1 MRRLLPS
8 LLVGLALLF
17 TPKQQSS
24 SVFAAPSL
32 SYSQSTAIS
41 EGRVLRDWSI
51 DQNLYALGG
60 VILFQQSTSWEQYS
74 WRILLAVLFMFLQ
87 ALLII
92 GLLIHRA
99 KRRNAEESLKLNEK
113 RYRDVVDT
121 QAELICRYRSDS
133 TLTFVNDA
141 YCRYFGKDREALIG
155 SKFIELLPEYA
166 REAALSRVAAII
178 KNQDDKMDAHEVVLP
193 NGEIGWQQWIDR
205 VVENNGHGIELQG
218 VGRDITE
225 QKRAAEE
232 LRQSEARFR
241 EMADTAPV
249 FVFILDSDLQ
259 CTFLN
264 QYACDF
270 AGRSKEELLGDSGSA
285 LVHEEDREQCLIA
298 YSKAKSLR
306 RPIKLEFRAR
316 RFDGEYRW
324 LYHNAIP
331 RFASDGQFRGYIGTI
346 IDITD
351 RKLAEQAL
359 RDSETRFRQM
369 ADSAPVL
376 IWTADSEGSV
386 TYLNQRCLDFTGRP
400 MEQLT
405 GDRWLQIV
413 HDDDRQAC
421 FDAYTSA
428 YESRAPFVI
437 EYRIRHAN
445 GEYRW
450 LYDTGVPRFGKNNKL
465 LGYIGSCVDM
475 SERKAAEEALQA
487 SHEEVNRLK
496 NQLEAENIYLQE
508 EIRLAHNIDEMVG
521 DSKAIKN
528 VLVKIEQVAQT
539 DTSVLVLGETGT
551 GKDLVA
557 RAIHS
562 HSDRKDRS
570 FVKVNCAALSPSLI
584 ESELFGHEKG
594 AFTGALARKIGRFEV
609 ADGATIFLDEIGELP
624 LELQPKL
631 LRVIQEGE
639 FERLGSAKTMKVNV
653 RIIAATNRDLK
664 LEVQKGTFREDLW
677 YRLNVFPI
685 TLPPLRQ
692 RKEDIPLMV
701 EHFTR
706 VFSKKVGKSI
716 TSISAAT
723 MKMFQEHSWP
733 GNVRELSNVVER
745 TLVTAQGTVLHV
757 VEQFEQKDT
766 EASEFGKTLEEV
778 ERDHITSILEQTGW
792 RLEGPTGAARV
803 LGLNPSTLRTRMLK
817 LGIQKSIKA
826 ESVLRR
832 A

>member
-8 LLVGLALLF
+8 LVVGFVLLF
-17 TPKQQSS
+17 IPKQHASC
-24 SVFAAPSL
+24 VFAGS
-32 SYSQSTAIS
+32 SFIDSQSTAIS
-41 EGRVLRDWSI
+41 EGSQLVWGL
-51 DQNLYALGG
+51 DQNLLTADS
-60 VILFQQSTSWEQYS
+60 VILFQRSWEQYS
-74 WRILLAVLFMFLQ
+74 WRILGAVTFMFLQ

-92 GLLIHRA
+92 GLLINRA
-99 KRRNAEESLKLNEK
+99 KRRKAEDSLKLNEK
-113 RYRDVVDT
+113 RYRNVVET
-121 QAELICRYRSDS
+121 QTELICRYRSDS

-141 YCRYFGKDREALIG
+141 YCRYFGKAREELIG
-155 SKFIELLPEYA
+155 TKFIELVPEHA
-166 REAALSRVAAII
+166 QGGALNRIMTII
-178 KNQDDKMDAHEVVLP
+178 KDQSNDTYDHQVLLP
-193 NGEIGWQQWIDR
+193 SGETGWQQWIDR
-205 VVENNGHGIELQG
+205 VVENNGNGIELQG
-218 VGRDITE
+218 IGCDITE
-225 QKRAAEE
+225 KRRAEEE

-270 AGRSKEELLGDSGSA
+270 AGRRKEELLGESGFA
-285 LVHEEDREQCLIA
+285 LVHDEDRERCLIA
-298 YSKAKSLR
+298 YSKAKTLR
-306 RPIKLEFRAR
+306 RPIKLEFRAC

-331 RFASDGQFRGYIGTI
+331 RFASDGEFRGYIGTI

-351 RKLAEQAL
+351 RKLTEQAL
-359 RDSETRFRQM
+359 RESENRFRQM
-369 ADSAPVL
+369 ADTAPVL
-376 IWTADSEGSV
+376 IWMADEEGDV

-413 HDDDRQAC
+413 HDDDRQMC
-421 FDAYTSA
+421 FDAYMSA
-428 YESRAPFVI
+428 YESKAPFVI

-450 LYDTGVPRFGKNNKL
+450 LYDTGAPRFGKNGEL
-465 LGYIGSCVDM
+465 LGYIGTCVDM
-475 SERKAAEEALQA
+475 SERKAAEEALQS

-508 EIRLAHNIDEMVG
+508 EIRLSHNIGEIVG
-521 DSKAIKN
+521 ESKAIKT
-528 VLVKIEQVAQT
+528 VLLKIEQVAQT
-539 DTSVLVLGETGT
+539 DTSVLIMGETGT
-551 GKDLVA
+551 GKELVA

-562 HSDRKDRS
+562 HSNLKDRP

-594 AFTGALARKIGRFEV
+594 AFTGALARKIGRFEL

-639 FERLGSAKTMKVNV
+639 FERLGSAKTIKANV

-664 LEVQKGTFREDLW
+664 AGVQKGSFREDLW

-685 TLPPLRQ
+685 NLPPLRQ
-692 RKEDIPLMV
+692 RKDDIPLMV

-706 VFSKKVGKSI
+706 VFSRKVGKSI
-716 TSISAAT
+716 TSISSAT
-723 MKMFQEHSWP
+723 MKLLEEHSWP
-733 GNVRELSNVVER
+733 GNVRELSNVIER
-745 TLVTAQGTVLHV
+745 ALVTTQGTVLHV
-757 VEQFEQKDT
+757 VEQFESNVA
-766 EASEFGKTLEEV
+766 EASEFGKTLDEV
-778 ERDHITSILEQTGW
+778 ERDHISRILEQTGW

-817 LGIQKSIKA
+817 LGIQKSIKTA
-826 ESVLRR
+826 SLSGMRN
-832 A
+832 